1 MKNHEAS
8 LSPCILKEVLS
19 GIKTFQTGTSSTWLE
34 SFCQA
39 WHSHSSCTPVS
50 VCKRRCVRELQAYS
64 PFVGLSV
71 PFILKSV
78 TFAAV

>member
-8 LSPCILKEVLS
+8 GCSCILKKTLS
-19 GIKTFQTGTSSTWLE
+19 VIEKFWTGAVYTCLE

-39 WHSHSSCTPVS
+39 WHSHSSCAPVS

-64 PFVGLSV
+64 LFVGLSV
-71 PFILKSV
+71 LFILKSV